1 MVLSRLR
8 VSGLWTVRLYD
19 GEDGR
24 LLSARRYRN
33 TACQNGQGQVAA
45 WLNGEVPALTPAVI
59 YGAVGTGTGTLSA
72 VNTQLFSELA
82 RVSLANSSRNVTT
95 TTFNFY
101 FNTSQAVGTWTEAGL
116 FLQATA
122 TANSGDLLSHVTV
135 SEDKTS
141 SIAAVLACTIT
152 IGP

>member
-19 GEDGR
+19 GADGR
-24 LLSARRYRN
+24 LLSTRRYRN
-33 TACQNGQGQVAA
+33 TACQNGQGQIAA
-45 WLNGEVPALTPAVI
+45 WLNGEVASLTPGVV
-59 YGAVGTGTGTLSA
+59 YGAVGTGSGTLSA

-101 FNTSQAVGTWTEAGL
+101 FNTSQAVGNWTEAGL
-116 FLQATA
+116 FLFATSA
-122 TANSGDLLSHVTV
+122 ANSGMLLSHVLV
-135 SEDKTS
+135 SEAKTNL
-141 SIAAVLACTIT
+141 IAAVLACAIT